1 MENIQYSVRLDMSDN
16 MSKEVTYTGRHERTQ
31 TFFDDIAEGLRVNNV
46 GIEFL
51 KAIMKDHPDQVY
63 HGVNERPD
71 SYIIVRG
78 KLANYCIP
86 LEPLL
91 QAFANPFIPR
101 MSGLP
106 TVEVHP
112 LGKWVNHNASACI
125 QPNNDHSDI
134 PGTDSI
140 GILVLSLLSDC
151 DLFVDSG
158 QEPFRRA
165 LMRTYGMI
173 QSPISNHL
181 HSYFNELYGA
191 SLDCARGEISIKG
204 THGFTWYLGGM
215 NNPEVKSFS
224 LSSSVRGGPRREHT
238 ADTYNCMGQC
248 DDLDYLLPTL
258 VGAPRMFLSEEC
270 DYDMSKSK
278 QIMTS
283 VAEYFAPLRRM
294 IESGERDL
302 TGDWSDDE

>member
-1 MENIQYSVRLDMSDN
+1 
-16 MSKEVTYTGRHERTQ
+16 MSKEVTNNGGEIPLPKDGRHERTQ
-31 TFFDDIAEGLRVNNV
+31 IFFDDIAEGLRVNNV

-51 KAIMKDHPDQVY
+51 KEIMKDHPDQVY